1 MYAIKI
7 INGEHTYLY
16 LAEEISYSFKICNG
30 VEEFYSNV
38 ENGDNV
44 FVVGEVAGGE
54 FEYLIMFLYDR
65 HTDRE
70 ISKMFYIMPNS
81 WIYIMQ
87 EGKTIEAINIHEIK
101 QGVKV

>member
-7 INGEHTYLY
+7 ISGEHTYMY
-16 LAEEISYSFKICNG
+16 LAEELSYSFKTCKSSKK
-30 VEEFYSNV
+30 FYENV
-38 ENGDNV
+38 ENGDNI
-44 FVVGEVAGGE
+44 FVVGEVGDGE
-54 FEYLIMFLYDR
+54 FEYLVMFLYDR

-70 ISKMFYIMPNS
+70 ISKMFYIMPTA

-101 QGVKV
+101 QGVEV

>member
-7 INGEHTYLY
+7 VSGEHTYLY
-16 LAEEISYSFKICNG
+16 QAEEISYSFKIREN
-30 VEEFYSNV
+30 VEGFYENM

-44 FVVGEVAGGE
+44 FVIGDVQGGE
-54 FEYLIMFLYDR
+54 FEYLVLFLYDR

-70 ISKMFYIMPNS
+70 ISKMFYIMPQS
-81 WIYIMQ
+81 WVYIMQ

-101 QGVKV
+101 QGVNV

>member
-7 INGEHTYLY
+7 VNGETTYLY
-16 LAEEISYSFKICNG
+16 LAEEVSYSFKICKNSKT
-30 VEEFYSNV
+30 FYSNM

-44 FVVGEVAGGE
+44 FVVGEANDNE
-54 FEYLIMFLYDR
+54 FEYLVMFLYDR

-70 ISKMFYIMPNS
+70 ISKMFYIMPQS

-101 QGVKV
+101 QCVEI